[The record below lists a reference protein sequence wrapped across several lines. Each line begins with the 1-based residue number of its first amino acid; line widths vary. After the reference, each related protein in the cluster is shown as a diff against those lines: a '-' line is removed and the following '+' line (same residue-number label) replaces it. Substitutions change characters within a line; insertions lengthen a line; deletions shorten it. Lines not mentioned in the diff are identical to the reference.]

1 VSRQFQESEHT
12 LLFLS
17 HREAERSVLKDAA
30 PESKEV
36 AKQAVRGQVAA
47 WISVAALYA
56 QTGHTCWAEKCHL
69 QVLRACQSSGLRLD
83 AGKCL
88 LEAGKCQLIRGEW
101 NRAHALFTAAIL
113 LFKGGQ
119 CLFNIWGPMDSV
131 FLLNIFGQSTTRGKS
146 DEIRC
151 P

>member
-1 VSRQFQESEHT
+1 
-12 LLFLS
+12 
-17 HREAERSVLKDAA
+17 
-30 PESKEV
+30 
-36 AKQAVRGQVAA
+36 VAA

-113 LFKGGQ
+113 LFKGGH

-131 FLLNIFGQSTTRGKS
+131 FLLNTFGQSTTRGKS